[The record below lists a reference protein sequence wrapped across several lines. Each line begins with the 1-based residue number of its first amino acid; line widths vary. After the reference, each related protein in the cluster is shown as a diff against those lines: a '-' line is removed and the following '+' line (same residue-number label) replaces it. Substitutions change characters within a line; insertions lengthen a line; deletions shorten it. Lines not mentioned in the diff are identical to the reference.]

1 MKTVWAIALAG
12 FAFAYSPAWA
22 WDSFGHMEVAA
33 VAWSKLT
40 PTARAKAT
48 ELLKLNPEYS
58 SWISHTPAQNRDQI
72 AFVTAATWPD
82 FIKHAQGYHSDG
94 TDNGDR
100 PPPGPEASQNI
111 GYRDHFMHKYW
122 HFIDE
127 PFSPDGT
134 ALHNPDTPNAQT
146 QIAAFRA
153 RLSDPGTS
161 AEDKDVKSYD
171 LVWLLHLVG
180 DVHQPL
186 HTTSRFTHSQPDGD
200 AGGNHVKIHCGSRC
214 GAVELHAFWDD
225 VLGTSAHAQDAINAA
240 KQLPKPSAQLAAI
253 ADESVWIDESF
264 KAAKANVYVQPIGV
278 GAGPFALTNGYRS
291 AALRLAK
298 QRVALAGTRLANLLN
313 AALK

>member
-1 MKTVWAIALAG
+1 MKITSAIAFTALA
-12 FAFAYSPAWA
+12 FTCSPACG

-40 PTARAKAT
+40 PAARARAT

-58 SWISHTPAQNRDQI
+58 SWISHTPAKDRDQV

-82 FIKHAQGYHSDG
+82 FIKHATGYHSDG
-94 TDNGDR
+94 PANGDR

-111 GYRDHFMHKYW
+111 GYKDHFMHKYW

-153 RLSDPGTS
+153 KLSDPGTS
-161 AEDKDVKSYD
+161 AEDKDIKSYD
-171 LVWLLHLVG
+171 LAWLLHLIG

-186 HTTSRFTHSQPDGD
+186 HATSRFTHDLPNGD
-200 AGGNHVKIHCGSRC
+200 AGGNDVKIHCGSGC
-214 GAVELHAFWDD
+214 SAVELHGFWDS
-225 VLGTSAHAQDAINAA
+225 VLGTSAHAPDAINAA
-240 KQLPKPSAQLAAI
+240 KGLPKPDAQLASI
-253 ADESVWIDESF
+253 ADEKVWIEESF
-264 KAAKANVYVQPIGV
+264 KAAKADVYAQPIGV
-278 GAGPFALTNGYRS
+278 GVGPFALTAGYRS
-291 AALRLAK
+291 AALNLAK
-298 QRVALAGTRLANLLN
+298 QRVALAGARLANLLN

>member
-1 MKTVWAIALAG
+1 MKITSAIALAG
-12 FAFAYSPAWA
+12 LAFACSPACA

-33 VAWSKLT
+33 VAWGKLT
-40 PTARAKAT
+40 PTARARAT
-48 ELLKLNPEYS
+48 ELLKLNPEYA
-58 SWISHTPAQNRDQI
+58 SWISHTPTQDHDQI

-82 FIKHAQGYHSDG
+82 FIKHATGYQSDG
-94 TDNGDR
+94 PDNGDR
-100 PPPGPEASQNI
+100 PPPTPEASQNI
-111 GYRDHFMHKYW
+111 GYKDHFMHKYW

-153 RLSDPGTS
+153 KLSDPGAS
-161 AEDKDVKSYD
+161 AEDKDIKSYD

-186 HTTSRFTHSQPDGD
+186 HATSRFTHGLPDGD
-200 AGGNHVKIHCGSRC
+200 AGGNDVKIHCGSGC
-214 GAVELHAFWDD
+214 SAVELHGFWDD
-225 VLGTSAHAQDAINAA
+225 VLGISAHAPDAIDAA
-240 KQLPKPSAQLAAI
+240 TQLPEPDARLASI
-253 ADESVWIDESF
+253 ADEKVWIDESF
-264 KAAKANVYVQPIGV
+264 KAAKADVYVQPIGV
-278 GAGPFALTNGYRS
+278 GAGPFALTDGYKS
-291 AALRLAK
+291 AALSLAK

>member
-1 MKTVWAIALAG
+1 MKIASAIALAG
-12 FAFAYSPAWA
+12 LALASSPACA

-33 VAWSKLT
+33 VAWGKLT
-40 PTARAKAT
+40 PAARARAT
-48 ELLKLNPEYS
+48 ELLKLNPEYA

-111 GYRDHFMHKYW
+111 GYKDHFMHKYW

-134 ALHNPDTPNAQT
+134 PLHNPDTPNAQT

-153 RLSDPGTS
+153 KLSGPGAS
-161 AEDKDVKSYD
+161 SEDMDIKSYD
-171 LVWLLHLVG
+171 LVWLVHLVG

-186 HTTSRFTHSQPDGD
+186 HATSRFTRGLPNGD
-200 AGGNHVKIHCGSRC
+200 EGGNDVKVHCGSGC
-214 GAVELHAFWDD
+214 GAVELHGFWDD
-225 VLGTSAHAQDAINAA
+225 VLGTSAHPQDAIDAA
-240 KQLPKPSAQLAAI
+240 KQLPEPDARLASI
-253 ADESVWIDESF
+253 ADESVWIDERF
-264 KAAKANVYVQPIGV
+264 EAAKAHAYVQPIGG
-278 GAGPFALTNGYRS
+278 GAGSVTLTDNYKSSALN
-291 AALRLAK
+291 LAE
-298 QRVALAGTRLANLLN
+298 QRVALAGARLADLLN